1 MNNEKHYCRI
11 SVLGLT
17 LALGLFWGV
26 YLFVLALLAGWG
38 IRFMWISKEL
48 VQILNS
54 VYPGYTVGLTGAFI
68 GLVEGFICGG
78 IGGAIIAWLHNKF
91 CGLNK

>member
-17 LALGLFWGV
+17 LALGIFWGV

-38 IRFMWISKEL
+38 VRFMWVSKEL
-48 VQILNS
+48 VQILNA
-54 VYPGYTVGLTGAFI
+54 VYPGYAVGFTGALI

-91 CGLNK
+91 CR